1 MRTRASLRLG
11 EHGGKSVRLNRVQW
25 AGALLLAG
33 GAVFVLGINMAE
45 STFPGYSM
53 SDNWVADLGGI
64 CTYSP
69 GSILPDSCV
78 IYQPAATFYSVAKL
92 GLGVAVVAAAYLLYP
107 LVRLKRP
114 IAFLA
119 VAGVCVFGAFV
130 NAGPIQ
136 ALFSLFAFLF
146 AALAALDSYRLTGPP
161 IGYVSVALSLVTL
174 AAVSIYL
181 SVGGGIFDTIWA
193 PIGQGGMERV
203 VIYGDILWVLVF
215 GATLLLSPALV
226 TASAGAPTEGAPQSP
241 SVDGLG

>member
-1 MRTRASLRLG
+1 M
-11 EHGGKSVRLNRVQW
+11 GGV
-25 AGALLLAG
+25 
-33 GAVFVLGINMAE
+33 VFVLGISMAE

-69 GSILPDSCV
+69 GSMLPDSCV
-78 IYQPAATFYSVAKL
+78 VYQPAATFYGVAKL
-92 GLGVAVVAAAYLLYP
+92 GLGVASIAAAVLLYP

-114 IAFLA
+114 IVLLA

-130 NAGPIQ
+130 EAGLIQ
-136 ALFSLFAFLF
+136 ALFSLFAFLLG
-146 AALAALDSYRLTGPP
+146 ALAAFDSYRLTGRP

-174 AAVSIYL
+174 AGLSIYL
-181 SVGGGIFDTIWA
+181 SVGGDIFDTIWA

-203 VIYGDILWVLVF
+203 IIYGDVLWVLVF

-226 TASAGAPTEGAPQSP
+226 TASSGVPTEAAPQSP
-241 SVDGLG
+241 SLTGSG